1 MRKGNIFSG
10 ILLCFCLCLM
20 GGTCAFAAF
29 DLRTEQD
36 YNTAVQA
43 EDAQNGLE
51 VAVREQTVSAQTNL
65 ASKKQVQLKM
75 TGLKE
80 DNLLADIL
88 VKSEEG
94 SAQSYY
100 QKGLYYE
107 TAADVTV
114 CTEMGRDVM
123 WNRINS
129 HIYLDM
135 TSNYLTMLYSQPG
148 SDGSTVYTFAAND
161 ETLGDYKVKLLD
173 EYSLQ
178 HGAKIEYLE
187 GTMTVDAQGH
197 VSARSISMVYSV
209 GQDAETTET
218 FHKSAQAVFSQDGD
232 VKVTIPDL
240 SAYKPAEAEKP
251 PITIQELRRTV
262 YTTADVNVRAAGSLD
277 AAVIGGYPRGSGVSQ
292 TGITSDGW
300 VQIQYNQETGYIWS
314 EYISAV
320 KPVYVTDSSGIMYA
334 TADVNIR
341 DHYSTDGKIL
351 GILKKGQGIDITGV
365 TDNGWT
371 RVAYAGT
378 KGYISSNFLSR
389 SEPVADTYVRDAV
402 VQGTI
407 LEASYGS
414 LTVQTWDG
422 RVMFFNTQYA
432 VMELA
437 DYLETGDAVTVIYS
451 GSASPYTA
459 TSVVDQYTHYSFEN
473 TMQYYSMDGIV
484 TDYHGNTLEMACSDG
499 INRSFDLSQAHI
511 EVPALIRPGDYL
523 TATWLSESGVETSNI
538 LTYALS

>member
-1 MRKGNIFSG
+1 MRKNRIYAGM
-10 ILLCFCLCLM
+10 LLGLCVSL
-20 GGTCAFAAF
+20 ASAVSALAAF
-29 DLRTEQD
+29 DQRTEQA
-36 YNTAVQA
+36 YNTAVQGQ
-43 EDAQNGLE
+43 DALSGLE
-51 VAVREQTVSAQTNL
+51 VSVQEQTASAQTNL
-65 ASKKQVQLKM
+65 TSNKQVQLKM
-75 TGLKE
+75 TGLKD
-80 DNLLADIL
+80 DNLEADIL

-100 QKGLYYE
+100 QKGYYYE

-114 CTEMGRDVM
+114 CNEMGRDVI

-135 TSNYLTMLYSQPG
+135 TSNYLTMLYSRPG
-148 SDGSTVYTFAAND
+148 ENGATVYTFAAND
-161 ETLGDYKVKLLD
+161 TTLGDYKVKLLD

-178 HGAKIEYLE
+178 HNAKVEYLE
-187 GTMTVDAQGH
+187 GTMTVNAQGH
-197 VSARSISMVYSV
+197 VTDRSISMVYSV
-209 GQDAETTET
+209 GQDGNTTET
-218 FHKSAQAVFSQDGD
+218 FHKSARAVFSQNGE
-232 VKVTIPDL
+232 VKVSIPDL
-240 SAYKPAEAEKP
+240 SAYKPAAAEKP
-251 PITIQELRRTV
+251 PVTIQELRRTV

-277 AAVIGGYPRGSGVSQ
+277 AAVIGGYSRGSGVSQ

-351 GILKKGQGIDITGV
+351 GVLKKGQPIDVTGV

-389 SEPVADTYVRDAV
+389 SEPVADTYVRDAIITGTV
-402 VQGTI
+402 VD
-407 LEASYGS
+407 ASYGS
-414 LTVQTWDG
+414 LTLQTWDG
-422 RVMFFNTQYA
+422 NIMFFNTQYA
-432 VMELA
+432 VMEIA
-437 DYLETGDAVTVIYS
+437 DVIEMGDAVTVIYS

-473 TMQYYSMDGIV
+473 TMQYFSMDGVV

-499 INRSFDLSQAHI
+499 ITRSFDLSEAQLH
-511 EVPALIRPGDYL
+511 VPALIRPGDYL
-523 TATWLSESGVETSNI
+523 TATWLSETGEETTNI